1 MMNFKLIII
10 QCTKILAVLC
20 TDELRPE
27 IRFIYI
33 IILFR
38 G

>member
-1 MMNFKLIII
+1 MIYFKLIII
-10 QCTKILAVLC
+10 QCTKTLAVLH

>member
-10 QCTKILAVLC
+10 QCTKTLAVLRA
-20 TDELRPE
+20 DELRHE